1 MHGRFNTSVFTLRK
15 LGGLGSDTL
24 CSLFGWRGQLSYP
37 RRDLIN
43 VHNST
48 FCNPNF
54 PQVYCSEFSSSA
66 ISTCTAN
73 AASPVMCD
81 STEDLQEISGI
92 LIASNNTCI
101 DNNERVELHFHS
113 IEPFIEW
120 IEEVSEANVA
130 KFSAFLMLSLVFA
143 IFSMS
148 NWLFSSSF

>member
-24 CSLFGWRGQLSYP
+24 CSLFGWRGGHTHP

-43 VHNST
+43 IYNST
-48 FCNPNF
+48 FCDPNF
-54 PQVYCSEFSSSA
+54 PQVYCTEFSSSE

-113 IEPFIEW
+113 IEPFVEW
-120 IEEVSEANVA
+120 IKEVSGANVA
-130 KFSAFLMLSLVFA
+130 KVSVLLIFAVIFA
-143 IFSMS
+143 IFSV
-148 NWLFSSSF
+148 SS